1 MLAQVSNN
9 YTALQ
14 MQLLTL
20 MQQQQNST
28 THHDHNN
35 STQLVQNIQVDEE
48 KKEENGG
55 MLVPRQFLELSN
67 NQMSNEQSD
76 SSSEERTLSGSSPH
90 RDQEKEIPE
99 SEGWAPNKAPRLS
112 PTKPV
117 EQSAM
122 RKARVSVRA
131 RSEAPMVII
140 SN

>member
-90 RDQEKEIPE
+90 PDQEKEIPE